1 MRTKSRQILSL
12 SGVFLASLPS
22 WESQEHEQKMGA
34 SHYITQHSLFW
45 SILGYFAFCP
55 SGLGAQS
62 STSESQKKT
71 VAKSSL
77 LGEKQ
82 IH

>member
-12 SGVFLASLPS
+12 SGVLLASSPS

-34 SHYITQHSLFW
+34 SHYITQHGLFW

-55 SGLGAQS
+55 SGLGARK
-62 STSESQKKT
+62 SQKKT

-82 IH
+82 TH